1 VPVPSVLESFC
12 IQEMP
17 NWPTALELKMALF
30 GDVAVMG
37 GLASGALY
45 RFFFKG
51 AYAAAR
57 LIPLVRSNLLA
68 PPEGFGLES

>member
-1 VPVPSVLESFC
+1 VTTRPVQVMPVPSVLESFC

-17 NWPTALELKMALF
+17 NWPAALELKMALF

-37 GLASGALY
+37 GLAGGALY

-57 LIPLVRSNLLA
+57 LIH
-68 PPEGFGLES
+68 

>member
-1 VPVPSVLESFC
+1 MKVPVRLVQVMPGGAAGVPVPSVLESFC

-17 NWPTALELKMALF
+17 NWPAALELKMALF

-37 GLASGALY
+37 GFAGGTLY
-45 RFFFKG
+45 RFFFKL

-57 LIPLVRSNLLA
+57 LIH
-68 PPEGFGLES
+68 

>member
-1 VPVPSVLESFC
+1 
-12 IQEMP
+12 MP
-17 NWPTALELKMALF
+17 NWPAALELKMALF

-37 GLASGALY
+37 GLAGGALY

-57 LIPLVRSNLLA
+57 LIH
-68 PPEGFGLES
+68 